1 MNNWAIVF
9 IIVGIVVVVSII
21 AGGVITSKAIGKVTN
36 QSNGGSQDSDS
47 EGMRL
52 NY

>member
-21 AGGVITSKAIGKVTN
+21 AGGLITSKAIGNVTN
-36 QSNGGSQDSDS
+36 QSNGASQDDDS
-47 EGMRL
+47 SGMRL